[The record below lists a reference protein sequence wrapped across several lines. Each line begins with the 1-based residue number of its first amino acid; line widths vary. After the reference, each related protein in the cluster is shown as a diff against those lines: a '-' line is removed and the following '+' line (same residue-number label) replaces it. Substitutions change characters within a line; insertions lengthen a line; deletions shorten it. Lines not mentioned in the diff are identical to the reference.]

1 MPGSHK
7 AALPLPREWR
17 DTNSRPGPASV
28 GIGIPEHT
36 GGIVT
41 AGSAVRAAARFGLRK
56 SSDRATAQ
64 IIFTEACTHGTL
76 PWSPSDGQRQRKT
89 LFFKYSPAAISWSSD
104 FFDPVALHAQYPDLD
119 ERALQMLEPPNARY
133 GDRGR
138 VLASMQPG
146 EVGDRFNQQ
155 HTVLSQSKL

>member
-1 MPGSHK
+1 M
-7 AALPLPREWR
+7 
-17 DTNSRPGPASV
+17 
-28 GIGIPEHT
+28 
-36 GGIVT
+36 
-41 AGSAVRAAARFGLRK
+41 RK
-56 SSDRATAQ
+56 NSDRATAQ

-89 LFFKYSPAAISWSSD
+89 LFYKFSPAAISWSSD

-146 EVGDRFNQQ
+146 EVGDRFNQR

>member
-1 MPGSHK
+1 MWPSHLQRR
-7 AALPLPREWR
+7 ARRAR
-17 DTNSRPGPASV
+17 SRSKDVVSGFVSLLMR
-28 GIGIPEHT
+28 
-36 GGIVT
+36 
-41 AGSAVRAAARFGLRK
+41 SAVTSPFRALMIARHRPFQPR
-56 SSDRATAQ
+56 T
-64 IIFTEACTHGTL
+64 
-76 PWSPSDGQRQRKT
+76 
-89 LFFKYSPAAISWSSD
+89 
-104 FFDPVALHAQYPDLD
+104 FDPVALHAQYPDLD